1 MKSNRLVIFCL
12 TIILTVSIFIVPM
25 RPVYADSDSFVGEVQ
40 LFPYGFAPRGW
51 MECEGQVLP
60 IQQNDAL
67 FSLIGTKFG
76 GNGTSTF
83 ALPDLRGLTPTK
95 ETRYYI
101 EMDGIFPVR
110 DGGGNNDFAGEI
122 KMFPYNF
129 DPSGYIRCD
138 GRTLNIDQNDVLF
151 SLVGTTY
158 GGDGTTNFKVPDM
171 RKMET
176 NKYIRYCINPF
187 GVYPSRN

>member
-25 RPVYADSDSFVGEVQ
+25 RLVYADLDSFLGETQ
-40 LFPYGFAPRGW
+40 LFPYGFEPRGW
-51 MECEGQVLP
+51 MECKGQVLS
-60 IQQNDAL
+60 IQQNTAL
-67 FSLIGTKFG
+67 FSLLGTNFG

-83 ALPDLRGLTPTK
+83 AIPDLRGMSPTNQVK
-95 ETRYYI
+95 YYI
-101 EMDGIFPVR
+101 CMEGTYPYR
-110 DGGGNNDFAGEI
+110 DGGGNSDFVGQI

-171 RKMET
+171 RKMEI

-187 GVYPSRN
+187 GLYPTQN